1 MARTPASDG
10 SAGVG
15 KSGSPAPR
23 SITSSPDALRRFASC
38 EMAIVAEVS
47 RWCRLGERPD
57 PGVMGERIAPRSMVG
72 NRGDDVTRLP
82 LDGWHGTILPS
93 DRPLTTED
101 RVTAADA
108 KAALERGRPVVLVR
122 PPAVEQVGDLWE
134 LLGPPSPGQRPEA
147 GAPPPLV
154 CPHHN
159 GAGERAAPPPGDPPL
174 HPLPRPPPPKPLPQG
189 RPRRHPPRAGQ
200 G

>member
-23 SITSSPDALRRFASC
+23 SITSSPAALRRFASC
-38 EMAIVAEVS
+38 EIAIVAEVS

-57 PGVMGERIAPRSMVG
+57 PGVMGDRIAPRSKVG
-72 NRGDDVTRLP
+72 NRLP

-101 RVTAADA
+101 RVTVADA

-122 PPAVEQVGDLWE
+122 PPAVGQVGDLWE
-134 LLGPPSPGQRPEA
+134 LPWAPSPGQRPQT
-147 GAPPPLV
+147 GAALPVV
-154 CPHHN
+154 CPHDI
-159 GAGERAAPPPGDPPL
+159 GA
-174 HPLPRPPPPKPLPQG
+174 
-189 RPRRHPPRAGQ
+189 AGL
-200 G
+200 